1 MSTNHHHHTSRH
13 RGNGRD
19 DCWTES
25 ETETLVNS
33 WGDRYV
39 QLNRGNLR
47 QNDWSD
53 VAAAVNATRDRS
65 KPPRSDVQCKNR
77 IDTLKKKYKLEK
89 SKPEPSKWPLF
100 HRMDELIGAGNGSKK
115 AVVRGAVESISK
127 PNPKPNASL
136 KLKGG
141 LGMGIERVESLDWGN
156 GETAYAELARAIGR
170 IGEVYERMEGLKQEE
185 MMKMEKERM
194 EFTKEV
200 EVRRMNMFV
209 ESQVEIEKMKWEKV
223 KKKKKR
229 LSGADSLSSGK
240 KPQR

>member
-13 RGNGRD
+13 RGSGRD

-39 QLNRGNLR
+39 HLNRGNLR

-89 SKPEPSKWPLF
+89 SKPELSKWPLF
-100 HRMDELIGAGNGSKK
+100 HRMDELIGAGNGNGNKK
-115 AVVRGAVESISK
+115 AGGRGAVESNSK
-127 PNPKPNASL
+127 PNPNPNPKL
-136 KLKGG
+136 KLGVK
-141 LGMGIERVESLDWGN
+141 VESLDWGN

-170 IGEVYERMEGLKQEE
+170 VGEVYERMERLKQEE
-185 MMKMEKERM
+185 MIKLEMERM

-200 EVRRMNMFV
+200 EVRSMNMFV
-209 ESQVEIEKMKWEKV
+209 ESQVEIEKMRREKMN
-223 KKKKKR
+223 KKKKR
-229 LSGADSLSSGK
+229 LSGVDSLSSGK
-240 KPQR
+240 KPQQ